1 MLEMSVP
8 TLPSPL
14 SHLAT
19 SPLWK
24 TATKWRWS
32 VRGASSLSSPRFG
45 AILHFQVAELLFSS
59 VSTSTSQAKSNKQT
73 RPPLSFFANLRER
86 ERERETNLDARAP
99 QMQKDTDVSLTM
111 RTINV
116 YSTNNE
122 NCMHNEATHERSWR
136 SIARFS
142 IDIPEQCEGMEARN
156 SLPPDDEDL
165 FMPFIWRFQMFLI
178 LWPKRRTTLREFE
191 NLFSPYRRMAFPM
204 KYFQYPSTSLQG
216 FSPSSLGTNDSLWH
230 LASFSFHSLDISA
243 PEQALILYRM
253 WLRLHR

>member
-1 MLEMSVP
+1 MLHPFRLLVSVQSSISR
-8 TLPSPL
+8 LQSYCFQA
-14 SHLAT
+14 SRRQRHRRKVT
-19 SPLWK
+19 SKQGRP
-24 TATKWRWS
+24 
-32 VRGASSLSSPRFG
+32 F
-45 AILHFQVAELLFSS
+45 LFSRIWER
-59 VSTSTSQAKSNKQT
+59 K
-73 RPPLSFFANLRER
+73 RER
-86 ERERETNLDARAP
+86 ERGGQRETERERETNLDARAP

-243 PEQALILYRM
+243 PEQALILYTM

>member
-1 MLEMSVP
+1 MLHPFRLLVSVQSSISR
-8 TLPSPL
+8 LESYCFQA
-14 SHLAT
+14 SRRQRHRRKVT
-19 SPLWK
+19 SK
-24 TATKWRWS
+24 QGR
-32 VRGASSLSSPRFG
+32 RF
-45 AILHFQVAELLFSS
+45 LFSRIWERERD
-59 VSTSTSQAKSNKQT
+59 KGRENKRGT
-73 RPPLSFFANLRER
+73 ER
-86 ERERETNLDARAP
+86 ERERETNPDARAP

-165 FMPFIWRFQMFLI
+165 FIPFICRFQTFLI
-178 LWPKRRTTLREFE
+178 LWPKRRTTLRKFK
-191 NLFSPYRRMAFPM
+191 NLFSSYRRMAFPM
-204 KYFQYPSTSLQG
+204 KYFQYPSTGLQG
-216 FSPSSLGTNDSLWH
+216 FSPSSLGTHDSLWH
-230 LASFSFHSLDISA
+230 LASFSFHSPDLSA
-243 PEQALILYRM
+243 PEQALILFTT